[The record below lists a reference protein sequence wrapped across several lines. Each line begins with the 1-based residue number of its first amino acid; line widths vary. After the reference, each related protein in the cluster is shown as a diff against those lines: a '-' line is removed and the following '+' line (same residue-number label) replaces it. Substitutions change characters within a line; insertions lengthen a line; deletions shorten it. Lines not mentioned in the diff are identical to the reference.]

1 MLQSDAGC
9 KRAFRLLLDD
19 ISLPALVDVILGT
32 GVHTVLVGVHQV
44 EDVAQEF
51 EADTAVF
58 NGATVLFF
66 PLPFA
71 QSSHHLRHCQGCQR
85 IKCSA
90 GTVVLGVGA
99 RPPPKPDDASQVLQ
113 AGSHRSQLQ

>member
-51 EADTAVF
+51 EADTGVF
-58 NGATVLFF
+58 IGAISL
-66 PLPFA
+66 A
-71 QSSHHLRHCQGCQR
+71 QSSHNLRHRQGCKR
-85 IKCSA
+85 VK
-90 GTVVLGVGA
+90 
-99 RPPPKPDDASQVLQ
+99 
-113 AGSHRSQLQ
+113 